1 MDLDTIRQTL
11 DRILSEAS
19 ADLDAQAAARARDL
33 DEREAELAAA
43 MELLAV
49 DPRITAAFNDGA
61 AEARRR
67 VQLLIKEQLDYLRP
81 CSSTALVLRKLSELV
96 G

>member
-1 MDLDTIRQTL
+1 MDDLTTIK
-11 DRILSEAS
+11 AS
-19 ADLDAQAAARARDL
+19 LERLLTTAA
-33 DEREAELAAA
+33 ERHHQLGIREQELAAA
-43 MELLAV
+43 MELLSV

-67 VQLLIKEQLDYLRP
+67 VQLLIQEQLNHLRP

>member
-1 MDLDTIRQTL
+1 MEHDLATIRAGLERLLQSTA
-11 DRILSEAS
+11 DRHHQLE
-19 ADLDAQAAARARDL
+19 Q
-33 DEREAELAAA
+33 REQELAAA

-49 DPRITAAFNDGA
+49 DPRVQAAYNDGA

-67 VQLLIKEQLDYLRP
+67 VQLLIQLQ
-81 CSSTALVLRKLSELV
+81 SATTTAEERAGRSAHYQM